1 MHVEVS
7 FRGFPIVGSF
17 SEESGDEAEEG
28 GIVWEDGGD
37 ACAAFDFLVDA
48 FEWVA
53 GAQAALVWGWEGE
66 DGEALWDGGFHP
78 CGEFWGGGG
87 VGVDDFLEAAFGA
100 EAVGAVEDAA
110 DVCGDLCAQF

>member
-1 MHVEVS
+1 MHIEVS

-17 SEESGDEAEEG
+17 GEESGDEAEEG
-28 GIVWEDGGD
+28 GIVRKDGGD
-37 ACAAFDFLVDA
+37 ASAAFDFLIDA
-48 FEWVA
+48 FERVA
-53 GAQAALVWGWEGE
+53 GAQAALVCGREGE

-87 VGVDDFLEAAFGA
+87 VGDDYFLEAAFGA
-100 EAVGAVEDAA
+100 GTLGAVEDAA